1 MFKRGVNEMT
11 AKQLTW
17 RELSLEFVTGLFFVV
32 AMIVLGVGTII
43 LSKDKWSKHQVS
55 RTVEF
60 TSVAGLGSGDRVLV
74 RGVEVGRVR
83 RIQLAGDRVLV
94 DFTTRADVRLFRDC
108 VVSIGDTSFLGGKN
122 LAIESGTT
130 RSGELPPTEKLV
142 GLDPED
148 MFKKFNGLLV
158 KIEKEKIVENLSGI
172 AGDAR
177 SMVGDMKSGKGT
189 LGKLITDDSLHTQ
202 ASEMISTI
210 KKAGEQTDNAVGE
223 IKGMVLDVRAGK
235 GTLGKLVTDDG
246 LYSRIDE
253 MMTSMR
259 KAGDTVDVTASELK
273 GMTADLRAGKGTLGK
288 LMTDDSVY
296 QHYNQLGQNMDLIIA
311 DIRQGKGTIGR
322 LVYDDGAGYDKIMHI
337 FDDMGEISDSLRNG
351 KGTLGLLINDPAL
364 YNDIHRGVLELRKAV
379 EDFREQ
385 STWSSFG
392 SLMFNAM

>member
-1 MFKRGVNEMT
+1 MT
-11 AKQLTW
+11 AKKLTW

-32 AMIVLGVGTII
+32 AMILLGVGTII
-43 LSKDKWSKHQVS
+43 LSKDKWSKHQVA

-60 TSVAGLGSGDRVLV
+60 TSVAGLSSGDRVLV

-83 RIQLAGDRVLV
+83 HIQLAGDRVLV
-94 DFTTRADVRLFRDC
+94 NFSVKEDVRLFRDC
-108 VVSIGDTSFLGGKN
+108 VITIGDTSFLGGKN
-122 LAIESGTT
+122 LSIESGTVAA
-130 RSGELPPTEKLV
+130 GELPATDLLV
-142 GLDPED
+142 GREPED

-158 KIEKEKIVENLSGI
+158 KIEKEKIVENISGI

-177 SMVGDMKSGKGT
+177 SMVGDLRAGKGT
-189 LGKLITDDSLHTQ
+189 LGKLMTDDSLHTQ
-202 ASEMISTI
+202 ASEMMATI
-210 KKAGEQTDNAVGE
+210 KKAGEQTNGAAGE
-223 IKGMVLDVRAGK
+223 IKGLVLDVRAGK
-235 GTLGKLVTDDG
+235 GTLGKLVTDEG
-246 LYSRIDE
+246 LYTRIDE
-253 MMTSMR
+253 MMATMK
-259 KAGDTVDVTASELK
+259 KAGDTVDLTASELK
-273 GMTADLRAGKGTLGK
+273 GMTTDLRAGKGTLGK

-296 QHYNQLGQNMDLIIA
+296 QHYNQLGQNLDLIIA

-351 KGTLGLLINDPAL
+351 KGTLGLLINEPAL

-392 SLMFNAM
+392 SLLFNAM